1 MYRAASSAADKA
13 DSQNHNSNNDHGR
26 RTIDV
31 ADTAEH
37 EGAESA
43 ELSDDS
49 QESGGSACE
58 AKEEEEETY
67 DEEADHRD
75 AAWLA
80 ENHPG
85 ATDAVLSCPACF
97 IQICFVCQAH
107 ARFAGQ
113 FRALS
118 VVHCEISDQLYAF
131 TKRSGLLEPATTH
144 SSNDGEVLRAVVCS
158 ECGTKVGVLDHEDVY
173 HLFHVLS
180 S

>member
-1 MYRAASSAADKA
+1 MYRAASSAADSA
-13 DSQNHNSNNDHGR
+13 DPQNHNNDHDR

-31 ADTAEH
+31 ADAAEH

-49 QESGGSACE
+49 QESSGGSACE
-58 AKEEEEETY
+58 ANEETY

-97 IQICFVCQAH
+97 TQICFVCQAH
-107 ARFAGQ
+107 TRFAGQ

-118 VVHCEISDQLYAF
+118 VVHCETSDQLYAF
-131 TKRSGLLEPATTH
+131 TKRSGLLEPVAAH
-144 SSNDGEVLRAVVCS
+144 SSNGGDVLRAVVCS
-158 ECGTKVGVLDHEDVY
+158 ECGTKVGVIDHEDVY
-173 HLFHVLS
+173 HLSHVLS